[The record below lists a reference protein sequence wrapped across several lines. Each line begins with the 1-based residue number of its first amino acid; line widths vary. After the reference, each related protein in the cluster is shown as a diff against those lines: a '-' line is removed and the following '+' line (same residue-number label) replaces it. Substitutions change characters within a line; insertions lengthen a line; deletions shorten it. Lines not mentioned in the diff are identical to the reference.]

1 MKRLATVGFA
11 CAALAALSC
20 QAAEELVTTAQ
31 MKSGQTVPYVLNS
44 LTATP
49 RYVVILFPGG
59 SGEMNPRLKDGKVV
73 YGFKGNFVIR
83 TRKFI
88 VDSEFATVATNS
100 TQSEERIQAVL
111 DDIHKRFPVARI
123 YLMGTSKGTFDTMA
137 LADYLSDKI
146 AGEIHTSSLDRIS
159 SFDARKYKNRHLV
172 VHHKNDGC
180 FATPFSAAEYSHEKY
195 GNELIAME
203 GGKSV
208 GNPCEPF
215 GHHGFNGIEKETIN
229 AIKQWIKRG
238 G

>member
-1 MKRLATVGFA
+1 MKWLATIGVVF
-11 CAALAALSC
+11 AALATLNC
-20 QAAEELVTTAQ
+20 HAAEELVTTAQ
-31 MKSGQTVPYVLNS
+31 MKSGQTVPYVLNFRS
-44 LTATP
+44 ATP

-73 YGFKGNFVIR
+73 YGFKGNFVVR

-88 VDSEFATVATNS
+88 VDNEFATVATNS

-111 DDIHKRFPVARI
+111 DDVHKRFPTARI
-123 YLMGTSKGTFDTMA
+123 YLMGTSKGTFDTMM

-146 AGEIHTSSLDRIS
+146 AGEIHTSSLDRIA

-180 FATPFSAAEYSHEKY
+180 FATPFSAAQHSHEAY
-195 GNELIAME
+195 GNEFIAME

-215 GHHGFNGIEKETIN
+215 GHHGFNGIEKETID
-229 AIKQWIKRG
+229 AIKQWIKQG

>member
-88 VDSEFATVATNS
+88 VPRN
-100 TQSEERIQAVL
+100 
-111 DDIHKRFPVARI
+111 
-123 YLMGTSKGTFDTMA
+123 
-137 LADYLSDKI
+137 
-146 AGEIHTSSLDRIS
+146 
-159 SFDARKYKNRHLV
+159 
-172 VHHKNDGC
+172 
-180 FATPFSAAEYSHEKY
+180 
-195 GNELIAME
+195 
-203 GGKSV
+203 
-208 GNPCEPF
+208 
-215 GHHGFNGIEKETIN
+215 
-229 AIKQWIKRG
+229 
-238 G
+238 